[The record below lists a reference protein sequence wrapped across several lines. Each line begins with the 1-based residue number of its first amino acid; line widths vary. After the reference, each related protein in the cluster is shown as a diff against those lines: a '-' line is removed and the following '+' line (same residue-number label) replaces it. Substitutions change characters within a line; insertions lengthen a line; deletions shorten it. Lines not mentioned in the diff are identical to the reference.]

1 MSPIRAPRDAKWCQE
16 WCQNGGGRQKW
27 SSILS
32 IPRQKTGEPGG
43 IRTHDQWI
51 KSPLHCRCATGSL
64 GLRWS
69 LRSYYGGALERQCPA
84 PKLPPPR
91 LMR

>member
-1 MSPIRAPRDAKWCQE
+1 
-16 WCQNGGGRQKW
+16 
-27 SSILS
+27 
-32 IPRQKTGEPGG
+32 
-43 IRTHDQWI
+43 
-51 KSPLHCRCATGSL
+51 L